1 MRQPI
6 EMKKSSQSSIT
17 LASGWRAPNGLRR
30 IGRVMSTVSAASA
43 RASSWAFS
51 SVSRAPNAR
60 PKSARSRPMSL
71 PASFFWS
78 AGSAPMA
85 LLACVI
91 AESAPAYC
99 VLMAFSSSVLEA
111 FSILAM
117 PSATASVTA

>member
-1 MRQPI
+1 MARTQRLTTDRQGPF
-6 EMKKSSQSSIT
+6 
-17 LASGWRAPNGLRR
+17 LRFIMAR
-30 IGRVMSTVSAASA
+30 ML
-43 RASSWAFS
+43 RASSSAFS
-51 SVSRAPNAR
+51 SVSLAPNAR
-60 PKSARSRPMSL
+60 PKSARSLPISL